1 MSTHR
6 MSWPGVFGH
15 DWAID
20 LLTGALGN
28 DRLSHA
34 YLLTGPAHIGKTTLA
49 RAFAQTLNCE
59 VGGLAPCGAC
69 RACQLIAGD
78 RHPDVRLIR
87 PELASSGRKE
97 TLRIEQVRN
106 LQKALALAPYEARY
120 QVAILTRFHRA
131 SLGGANALLKTL
143 EEPPERVIII
153 LTADLLDP
161 LLPTIVSRCQSLSLR
176 PLPLEKVESALLE
189 GWKATEDQAHQL
201 AHLSGGRLGL
211 AVRLLSDPHLLALRQ
226 EQLDALESLLH
237 QDRTGRFLYAERM
250 ARKKRGTAIVDTLE
264 LWLGWW
270 RDVVLIAG
278 GDPHTPFP
286 ITNLDRIDR
295 ITRIARECGLETA
308 CEAVR
313 SIQETIWQLERNAN
327 TRLAIEVL
335 MLNLPFLLTRSA
347 IPRPQ
352 DLDQAAKSPAT
363 PL

>member
-15 DWAID
+15 EWAID
-20 LLTGALGN
+20 LLTGALSN

-59 VGGLAPCGAC
+59 AGGLAPCQAC
-69 RACQLIAGD
+69 RSCQLIGND

-87 PELASSGRKE
+87 PELAASGRKE

-131 SLGGANALLKTL
+131 SLGAANALLKTL

-153 LTADLLDP
+153 LTADLADS

-176 PLPLEKVESALLE
+176 PLPLDQVESALLE
-189 GWKATEDQAHQL
+189 RWEATEDRARQL

-211 AVRLLSDPHLLALRQ
+211 AVRLLSDPHLFSQHQ

-237 QDRTGRFLYAERM
+237 QDRTGRFLYADRM
-250 ARKKRGTAIVDTLE
+250 TRKRRGTAVVDTLE

-278 GDPHTPFP
+278 GEQHAPFP
-286 ITNLDRIDR
+286 ITNVDRIER
-295 ITRIARECGLETA
+295 ITEVAKQCGLQTA
-308 CEAVR
+308 CSAVR
-313 SIQETIWQLERNAN
+313 SIQRTIWQLERNAN

-335 MLNLPFLLTRSA
+335 MLNLPFR
-347 IPRPQ
+347 
-352 DLDQAAKSPAT
+352 
-363 PL
+363 